1 MINLDFSF
9 IRGDTFEKVINITW
23 NKEITE
29 IYFTVKE
36 REKDKEVV
44 LQKKIG
50 NGITKTKQEDN
61 TSSYIIV
68 INATDTDD
76 FETDYDYWCDIEVL
90 SNNIK
95 KTVGIGTLTL
105 TTDITTTAD
114 EV

>member
-1 MINLDFSF
+1 MINIDFSF
-9 IRGDTFEKVINITW
+9 IRGDTFEKIINITW

-29 IYFTVKE
+29 VYFTVKKG
-36 REKDKEVV
+36 EKDKNVV
-44 LQKKIG
+44 LQKKLG
-50 NGITKTKQEDN
+50 SGITKTKQEDN
-61 TSSYIIV
+61 TSSYLIV
-68 INATDTDD
+68 INATDTDN

-95 KTVGIGTLTL
+95 KTVAIGTLTL